1 MVSPE
6 ASDRFLAAPFLS
18 DLDSTA
24 RAAVL
29 NVLTE
34 HRDRAG
40 TVLLEQGKPN
50 DRIFFLLEGSVG
62 IERAQPGRKT
72 EWVLN
77 LPAPNAFGEVSF
89 FQRKAQIVSVRCAT
103 DIHYLTL
110 DRHAHE
116 LLRRADPRTSEE
128 LAYAALRVLAE
139 HFDLIDQ
146 RVAEILSRQP
156 DPQPVQTEWTRFR
169 ARMFGESK
177 L

>member
-6 ASDRFLAAPFLS
+6 ASERFLASPFLV

-24 RAAVL
+24 RLAIL

-34 HRDRAG
+34 HREKAG
-40 TVLLEQGKPN
+40 TLLLEQGKPN
-50 DRIFFLLEGSVG
+50 DRIFFLLEGTVA
-62 IERAQPGRKT
+62 IERAHKEGRG

-77 LPAPNAFGEVSF
+77 LAAPNAFGEVSF
-89 FQRKAQIVSVRCAT
+89 FQRKAQIVSVRCVT

-116 LLRRADPRTSEE
+116 LLRRADPRSSEE

-146 RVAEILSRQP
+146 RVAEILSRVP
-156 DPQPVQTEWTRFR
+156 DPSRGQTEWARFR
-169 ARMFGESK
+169 ARMFGEAK

>member
-6 ASDRFLAAPFLS
+6 ASERFLAAPFLV
-18 DLDSTA
+18 DLDSAA
-24 RAAVL
+24 RLAVL

-34 HRDRAG
+34 HRDKAG
-40 TVLLEQGKPN
+40 TILLEQGKLN
-50 DRIFFLLEGSVG
+50 DRIFFLLDGTVAVD
-62 IERAQPGRKT
+62 RAYKDRV

-89 FQRKAQIVSVRCAT
+89 FQRKAQIVSVRCVT

-116 LLRRADPRTSEE
+116 LLRRADPRSSEE

-146 RVAEILSRQP
+146 RVADLLSRQP

-169 ARMFGESK
+169 ARMFGEAK